1 MQHYEDNPAKMPFDE
16 LNDGDQILAQSL
28 TVDEMLTVLN
38 KLKEAAAAKGLQ
50 AYISTSTVTANT
62 YIFAVMTPE
71 RANALGFGQLSVS
84 GRRPSE
90 DALKIRGL
98 KVGQSVEIKRGNRGA
113 QTVRML
119 AYRIGRDTGRTFSV
133 RERNLGASF
142 EVTRTL

>member
-1 MQHYEDNPAKMPFDE
+1 MQHYEDNPSKMPFDE

-38 KLKEAAAAKGLQ
+38 KLKEAAAAKGLR
-50 AYISTSTVTANT
+50 AYISTSTVTRDT
-62 YIFAVMTPE
+62 YIFSLMTPE
-71 RANALGFGQLSVS
+71 RAEALAFGQGSVS

-90 DALKIRGL
+90 DALKIKGL
-98 KVGQSVEIKRGNRGA
+98 KVGQSVEIKRGTRGA

-119 AYRIGRDTGRTFSV
+119 AYRIGKDMGRTFSV
-133 RERNLGASF
+133 RERNLGAAY